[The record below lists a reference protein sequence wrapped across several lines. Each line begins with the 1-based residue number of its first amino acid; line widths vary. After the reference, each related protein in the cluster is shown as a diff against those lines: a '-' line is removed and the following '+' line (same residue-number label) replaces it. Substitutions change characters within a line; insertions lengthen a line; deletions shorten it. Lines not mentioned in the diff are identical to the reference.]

1 MNKIEKAL
9 SACETVIEGIEN
21 GTISVESS
29 LLQCLKIAR
38 LTNDTDGMIWL
49 QYEYGGYPRD
59 ESGKIERPAFT
70 IAYNNGRGSID
81 KEKQYIF
88 TELASELEEKINA
101 QKSAVNNFSTKGASV
116 SGEQAMY
123 AMGSLTH
130 SVSESTNA
138 LLNSISLHQ
147 KRLSIL
153 KAKYY
158 DYALQKSI
166 ELTFGNVASDV
177 FTSYREKVDNYF
189 SDLSND
195 TILKLQAIEDK
206 INSNNPEA
214 YSQALTT
221 CRRLFENTATE
232 LFNKYFPSYS
242 EKTYKTKSGKDIDV
256 SGDHYI
262 NKLSAVI
269 ETLQSKS
276 ASKSV
281 EGSNIIYT
289 IQWIESLNKL
299 QCKGVHSDITKHDA
313 MQCIIHTYISL
324 GDILSLQENYH
335 D

>member
-9 SACETVIEGIEN
+9 TACETVIDGIEN

-38 LTNDTDGMIWL
+38 LTNDTDAMIWL
-49 QYEYGGYPRD
+49 QYEYGGYPRT
-59 ESGKIERPAFT
+59 EKGKTEAIAFT
-70 IAYNNGRGSID
+70 IAYNNGRGFID
-81 KEKQYIF
+81 KGAQYIF
-88 TELASELEEKINA
+88 TDLASELEEKINSL
-101 QKSAVNNFSTKGASV
+101 KSAVNNFSTQGASV

-123 AMGSLTH
+123 AMNTLTH
-130 SVSESTNA
+130 SVSQSTNT
-138 LLNSISLHQ
+138 LLNDISLNQ

-166 ELTFGNVASDV
+166 ELAFGNVASDV

-276 ASKSV
+276 VSNCV

-289 IQWIESLNKL
+289 LDWIDNLNKL
-299 QCKGVHSDITKHDA
+299 QCKGVHSNITKNDA

-335 D
+335 E